1 MATRDTQDN
10 RINVYKDALKDA
22 QTNGRA
28 SRTWGSN
35 YGQVLRNGGRPSDQ
49 PNDGPTIPANLQP
62 DAWIDVYESTLGF
75 GFKVVV
81 EAEETG
87 VFYLKT
93 LISHEG
99 GAFAE
104 SAWIESVPLTEV
116 P

>member
-75 GFKVVV
+75 G
-81 EAEETG
+81 
-87 VFYLKT
+87 T